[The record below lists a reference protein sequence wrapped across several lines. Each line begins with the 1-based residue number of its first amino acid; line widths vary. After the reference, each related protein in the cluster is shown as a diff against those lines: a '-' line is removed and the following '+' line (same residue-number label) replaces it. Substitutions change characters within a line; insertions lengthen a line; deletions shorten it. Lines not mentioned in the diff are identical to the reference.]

1 MKKSLLMLVAAA
13 PLLVACGASSVSE
26 SDVEDKTKAQL
37 TETVGEGVEKVD
49 CPEDLKAEKG
59 ETMECTATVG
69 DQDLKIKLEVT
80 KVEDNT
86 AEWEIELAE

>member
-1 MKKSLLMLVAAA
+1 MKKSLLMLAAAA